1 MSIFNLPQAPTPIS
15 DTGVVGY
22 RQIDLS
28 TALNPAN
35 FIQNTHT
42 FRFSVDGN
50 TYWIPQRSYIRI
62 RAKVTRD
69 GVAPVTRGD
78 AVAPAYGFCST
89 LFQSLQHDMSGS
101 TVSQLSSYV
110 AQIDA
115 MRYRTSKSEAWR
127 ETLGPLTNAYGDF
140 VTRQNLILRSPLNEE
155 ETKFVHCTK
164 ASMIANPP
172 SATAIGAATSFTV
185 TTPSAD
191 SFTAGEVFSAGVAGS
206 LAAGTATSHIALG
219 GGASWAAYSDR
230 VAIGDFIVC
239 VYPADPAPHRT
250 KIVHITGAT
259 IVVYPPL
266 PGLGATT
273 GFDFEIQH
281 SVGKMSS
288 VPAGEIEFLWSPPLS
303 MWQDVAHGIPAS
315 IHELRLTPNQNFAKD
330 CLECLN
336 PRQTP
341 TVQITDMRLFISVV
355 DGPLAGSSDGKG
367 QYVLNVSDWVCN
379 ANQVPINVTNLRL
392 ATFDVHPSTTQLA
405 FAFQNSTT
413 TGINNPTSLYTSVNS
428 EERKLGRFFIQYAGQ
443 QRPTPDS
450 DSSLTDSKL
459 DTLGK
464 NFFTQRWYETLINT
478 NALFSPGGVESMA
491 TWLQNGP
498 FYYFNWPKAPTD
510 ISTRVSVQYIM
521 ENTVDNLNMLMFSR
535 SNTAHLIS
543 LSNGRVVGVET
554 QNIFGQVGPS
564 MTTPMGPQTSG
575 GPLGPM
581 TGMGGGRMSYRY

>member
-42 FRFSVDGN
+42 FRFSVDGQ
-50 TYWIPQRSYIRI
+50 TYWLPQRSYIRV
-62 RAKVTRD
+62 RAKITRD
-69 GVAPVTRGD
+69 GVNALSRGD

-164 ASMIANPP
+164 ASLIANAP
-172 SATAIGAATSFTV
+172 AANAIGVATTFTV
-185 TTPSAD
+185 TAISAD
-191 SFTAGEVFSAGVAGS
+191 SFTAGEVYSVGVAGT
-206 LAAGTATSHIALG
+206 LAEGTATSHIALG
-219 GGASWAAYSDR
+219 GGALWTAYTDR
-230 VAIGDFIVC
+230 VQIGDFIVC
-239 VYPADPAPHRT
+239 NYPADPVPHRT
-250 KIVHITGAT
+250 KIVNISGAT
-259 IVVYPPL
+259 LAVFPAIPA
-266 PGLGATT
+266 LGAAA
-273 GFDFEIQH
+273 GFNFEIQH
-281 SVGKMSS
+281 SVGKQTS

-303 MWQDVAHGIPAS
+303 IWQDVSHGIPAS

-330 CLECLN
+330 CLESLN
-336 PRQTP
+336 PRQNP

-367 QYVLNVSDWVCN
+367 QYILNVSDWVCN

-413 TGINNPTSLYTSVNS
+413 TGINNPTSLYTSLRS

-459 DTLGK
+459 DAMGK
-464 NFFTQRWYETLINT
+464 NFFTQRWYESLINT

-510 ISTRVSVQYIM
+510 ISTRVSIQFIM

-554 QNIFGQVGPS
+554 QNIFGQIAPT
-564 MTTPMGPQTSG
+564 MTAPMGPQTSG
-575 GPLGPM
+575 GPM